1 MAPITLHPF
10 LLQIR
15 QLCTFNGIARFAVML
30 WLLAL
35 ISTIPFPVLSFVEKV
50 GYYDDSMVD
59 ICRTH
64 IQLAW
69 HRGYVILTI
78 LIFFVLPLIVLFVV
92 YGLICQKLII
102 QSKDENLSAN
112 PRSSST
118 LKSRRQVVIM
128 LVIVAILFFICLLP
142 FKVVSLWLI
151 YASVEDVESL
161 GLEGYLNLLNF
172 ARIMHYLN
180 SSINPIVYNLVSTKF
195 RKYFHRSMKC
205 CERHA
210 QRDSHYLNDYSTH
223 RSGSTTLLGTNGTMV
238 ESMSMTTPS

>member
-1 MAPITLHPF
+1 
-10 LLQIR
+10 
-15 QLCTFNGIARFAVML
+15 
-30 WLLAL
+30 
-35 ISTIPFPVLSFVEKV
+35 
-50 GYYDDSMVD
+50 MVD

-64 IQLAW
+64 IQFAW
-69 HRGYVILTI
+69 KRGYIILTI
-78 LIFFVLPLIVLFVV
+78 LIFFVLPLIVLMVV

-102 QSKDENLSAN
+102 QSKDENISAN

-142 FKVVSLWLI
+142 FKSVSLWLI
-151 YASVEDVESL
+151 YASVEEVENL
-161 GLEGYLNLLNF
+161 GFEGYYNLLNF

-205 CERHA
+205 FDRHPR
-210 QRDSHYLNDYSTH
+210 RDSQYLNDYTAH
-223 RSGSTTLLGTNGTMV
+223 RSGSTTLLGSNGTMV
-238 ESMSMTTPS
+238 ESISMTSPSPCCANTLITDT